1 MEEEE
6 ENNKKSRDGTS
17 ATGENNKKA
26 NNAMGFLDRR
36 RSIFR
41 RSKVAEDSSSGRS
54 EGSSVFETAPT
65 SNTNSTYI
73 EDVDSECQPE
83 SKLGL
88 GAQEQAPLAIRQVES
103 SRASQQDR
111 RTNSSPSS
119 PTRATIAKETLPA
132 TASPQRGSLLRRR
145 VSTYLARGNKSDGAS
160 AEVHDARQNNVERDQ
175 RKSTNDQS
183 RQSQAQEQCAREG
196 SKQEKTLTRRTSLK
210 NIVRTKS
217 KRGSPTRSSHQVSQR
232 SRDKE
237 NEYHRHHKHKSEQE
251 KPSRLDREKQQTKNT
266 KGKKIDK
273 TPKEPSASATLPK
286 HPKHSVDRPSVRRTS
301 CYSIYSSPVPKD
313 AKPQVMKIKIFIA
326 FGELIGDLAA
336 LRVNKDQLSTVNE
349 FIYAVLHKVSTRYP
363 QIDTS
368 KLQLLLF
375 FNDRGIKPIP
385 LTASRS
391 STSLSK
397 LSDDF
402 DINGL
407 VLEYL
412 KSKLKVYVKA
422 SLK

>member
-1 MEEEE
+1 
-6 ENNKKSRDGTS
+6 
-17 ATGENNKKA
+17 
-26 NNAMGFLDRR
+26 MGFLDRR

-65 SNTNSTYI
+65 YNTNSTYI
-73 EDVDSECQPE
+73 EDVDGEGQPE
-83 SKLGL
+83 SKLGNETHKR
-88 GAQEQAPLAIRQVES
+88 QTLAVSPEESVKASRQDQ
-103 SRASQQDR
+103 RT
-111 RTNSSPSS
+111 TNSSPSS
-119 PTRATIAKETLPA
+119 PTYVTITNVTSPA
-132 TASPQRGSLLRRR
+132 TRSPQRGSLLRRR
-145 VSTYLARGNKSDGAS
+145 VSIYLTRDNKSDRLS
-160 AEVHDARQNNVERDQ
+160 REVQDVLEKNVERDQ
-175 RKSTNDQS
+175 QRSTDDQS
-183 RQSQAQEQCAREG
+183 QRSQVEAKRARDNAKSE
-196 SKQEKTLTRRTSLK
+196 TALTTPTSLSSTS
-210 NIVRTKS
+210 RTKS
-217 KRGSPTRSSHQVSQR
+217 KRGVRARSHQVTQS
-232 SRDKE
+232 SRDSA
-237 NEYHRHHKHKSEQE
+237 NEHHKHKNEQG
-251 KPSRLDREKQQTKNT
+251 KSSRLDGEKQKTKNI

-273 TPKEPSASATLPK
+273 SFKEPLASSTLPK
-286 HPKHSVDRPSVRRTS
+286 HSKHSVEHSSARRTS

-326 FGELIGDLAA
+326 FGELVGDLAA

-385 LTASRS
+385 LTSSHS
-391 STSLSK
+391 STSPSK
-397 LSDDF
+397 PSDAF

>member
-1 MEEEE
+1 
-6 ENNKKSRDGTS
+6 
-17 ATGENNKKA
+17 
-26 NNAMGFLDRR
+26 MGFLDRR

-83 SKLGL
+83 SKLGH
-88 GAQEQAPLAIRQVES
+88 GAQEQPPSAARPEEG
-103 SRASQQDR
+103 SRASRQDR
-111 RTNSSPSS
+111 RTTDSSPSS
-119 PTRATIAKETLPA
+119 PTRVTITKETAAA
-132 TASPQRGSLLRRR
+132 TGSPQRGSSLRRR

-160 AEVHDARQNNVERDQ
+160 AEVQDARQNNVERDQ
-175 RKSTNDQS
+175 HKSTNDPS
-183 RQSQAQEQCAREG
+183 RSSQAQEKGTREDTKG
-196 SKQEKTLTRRTSLK
+196 EKTLTRRSSLK

-217 KRGSPTRSSHQVSQR
+217 KRGSPTRSSHQVSQ
-232 SRDKE
+232 SNRDKE
-237 NEYHRHHKHKSEQE
+237 NEYHKHHKHKSEQE
-251 KPSRLDREKQQTKNT
+251 KPSRSDREKQQTKSA

-273 TPKEPSASATLPK
+273 APKEQLVSATLPK

-326 FGELIGDLAA
+326 FGESIGDLAA

-349 FIYAVLHKVSTRYP
+349 FIYAVSHKVSTRYP

-385 LTASRS
+385 LTTSRS
-391 STSLSK
+391 STASSK

-412 KSKLKVYVKA
+412 KSKSKVYVKA